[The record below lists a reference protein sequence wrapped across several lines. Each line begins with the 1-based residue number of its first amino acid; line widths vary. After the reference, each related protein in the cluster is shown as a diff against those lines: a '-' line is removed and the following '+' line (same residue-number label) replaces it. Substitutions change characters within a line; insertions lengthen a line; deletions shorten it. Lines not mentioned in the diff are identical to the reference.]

1 MFPGFYFETSE
12 KVNFFW
18 KQIPAKSILD
28 DCPCK
33 YLDHVLFF
41 FSDVTNAKN
50 IQGKALGAIASV
62 EKSKP
67 KSGRLFGAI
76 CLKIVYSISR
86 SSI

>member
-12 KVNFFW
+12 KVNFFC
-18 KQIPAKSILD
+18 KQVPAKSILD
-28 DCPCK
+28 DSPCK

-41 FSDVTNAKN
+41 FSDLTNAKN
-50 IQGKALGAIASV
+50 IQGKALGATTSV

-67 KSGRLFGAI
+67 KSERLFGAI
-76 CLKIVYSISR
+76 FLEIVYSISS